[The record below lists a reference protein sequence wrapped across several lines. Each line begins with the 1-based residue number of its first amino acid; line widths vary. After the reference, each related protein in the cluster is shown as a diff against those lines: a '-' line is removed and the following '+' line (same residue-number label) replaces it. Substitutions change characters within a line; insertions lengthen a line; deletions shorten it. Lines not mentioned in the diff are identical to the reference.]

1 MNWWVYIVRCRDG
14 SLYTGIARDVERRIG
29 EHNAHDQLGAR
40 YTRTRRPVVLVYRE
54 ALATRSEA
62 SKREAQIKRMTR
74 GEKERLVIPAN
85 AGVDA
90 YAVIPANAGIQQ

>member
-29 EHNAHDQLGAR
+29 EHNAHDRLGAR
-40 YTRTRRPVVLVYRE
+40 YTRARRPVVLVYRE

-62 SKREAQIKRMTR
+62 SKREAQIKRLTR
-74 GEKERLVIPAN
+74 GEKERLVVAK
-85 AGVDA
+85 DA
-90 YAVIPANAGIQQ
+90 